1 MTTTQLARRAVRL
14 YNCDMVPKRVN
25 RHNQLQWIA
34 SVRRLG
40 DKWLLAVPIKRENG
54 NA

>member
-1 MTTTQLARRAVRL
+1 MTTIQLARRAVRL

-25 RHNQLQWIA
+25 RHNQRSYIA
-34 SVRRLG
+34 AVLRLG
-40 DKWLLAVPIKRENG
+40 DRWLLAVPIKRENG